1 MKGIYNHK
9 TWLALPVGILF
20 LCLAGCQHAPVAIAA
35 LAAPRADIRTSKVYI
50 SPPSFSLKQDEF
62 AAYKV
67 FVPAY
72 ATNVRLEGKFTVD
85 PRPFA
90 QLDLIL
96 IREDK
101 YDAWRAYPPDGV
113 VYRSGNTSA
122 DKFRIP
128 LPAGNYFL
136 IFDNNLPSIGQNS
149 YNAEPTR
156 TVQAEMLLVYDRHF

>member
-9 TWLALPVGILF
+9 IWLALPAAIVLF
-20 LCLAGCQHAPVAIAA
+20 CLGCQRTQVPIAA

-101 YDAWRAYPPDGV
+101 YDAWRAYPPDGIL
-113 VYRSGNTSA
+113 YRSGNTSA

-128 LPAGNYFL
+128 LPA
-136 IFDNNLPSIGQNS
+136 
-149 YNAEPTR
+149 
-156 TVQAEMLLVYDRHF
+156 

>member
-1 MKGIYNHK
+1 
-9 TWLALPVGILF
+9 
-20 LCLAGCQHAPVAIAA
+20 
-35 LAAPRADIRTSKVYI
+35 
-50 SPPSFSLKQDEF
+50 
-62 AAYKV
+62 
-67 FVPAY
+67 VPAY
-72 ATNVRLEGKFTVD
+72 ATNVRLEGKFSVD

-136 IFDNNLPSIGQNS
+136 IFDNNLPSNSQNS
-149 YNAEPTR
+149 YNAGPIR
-156 TVQAEMLLVYDRHF
+156 TVQAEMLLIYDRTF